1 MKKVLLTT
9 VMSLLMCMGVYAQDC
24 GTCSPKE
31 YEIVLGSHS
40 ASFSS
45 PTYNWSDGNHYY
57 SGYSN
62 QELYNILL
70 NKAKQIYPN
79 RSNLKIRNMKLEKTE
94 NTKTEKK
101 ERKESFLHT
110 YVSTIE
116 YHTFLYYGT
125 FTVVV
130 EDPQAKQQIV
140 AKEAQGRVLRKSLS
154 KLDESTSKA
163 LINIPIGAR
172 MAIDKI
178 IAPDP
183 TSNDAI
189 NDQLLDLLLDKG
201 YRVVAKEYLQKL
213 YKEQQDQLSGFY
225 NDSTIVQGNNFSAVG
240 YFINVKVTESSIRV
254 QVVNIS
260 TGEYEGNATVNF

>member
-9 VMSLLMCMGVYAQDC
+9 ALSLMMCMGVFAQDC

-31 YEIVLGSHS
+31 YEIVLDSHS

-45 PTYNWSDGNHYY
+45 PTYNSSDGNHYY
-57 SGYSN
+57 YGYSD

-94 NTKTEKK
+94 KTKTEKK
-101 ERKESFLHT
+101 ERKESFFHD
-110 YVSTIE
+110 V
-116 YHTFLYYGT
+116 YHTFLYNGT

-140 AKEAQGRVLRKSLS
+140 AKEAQERVLKKALS

-172 MAIDKI
+172 MAIDNI
-178 IAPDP
+178 
-183 TSNDAI
+183 TVSGSSNSDAFKD
-189 NDQLLDLLLDKG
+189 NLLDILLDKG

-213 YKEQQDQLSGFY
+213 YQEQQDQLNSGLY
-225 NDSTIVQGNNFSAVG
+225 NPDTLLGSL
-240 YFINVKVTESSIRV
+240 
-254 QVVNIS
+254 
-260 TGEYEGNATVNF
+260 